1 MCETKIQSL
10 KKSVRKIGSY
20 LIDTIVDGII
30 GTTFLLL
37 FLAAGFFLAIYIS
50 LIQVSDNIMELLNV
64 SFSVILVAITA
75 VYVKF
80 TGQIVKQTN
89 KNSEIAFIEKRLEK
103 LYYPLKD
110 VLQNPTNMYFAGDKK
125 ERIALNK
132 IDNIIPF
139 QYLASKNIEDLL
151 NDFINIALA
160 ERTNTDNEYSNYA
173 PYEIVTEDIKTK
185 VNEDIETYKN
195 ELKKLIKHRD

>member
-10 KKSVRKIGSY
+10 KKYVSEKISY
-20 LIDTIVDGII
+20 LVGPIVDGMI
-30 GTTFLLL
+30 GTIFLLL
-37 FLAAGFFLAIYIS
+37 FLAMGVFLAFYIS
-50 LIQVSDNIMELLNV
+50 SIPIPESIMELLNV
-64 SFSVILVAITA
+64 SFSIILVAITA

-103 LYYPLKD
+103 LYYPLDD
-110 VLQNPTNMYFAGDKK
+110 VLQNPTNMDFTGGGKGEYID
-125 ERIALNK
+125 LNK

-151 NDFINIALA
+151 NSYIKTTLA
-160 ERTNTDNEYSNYA
+160 ERTDIDYNYV
-173 PYEIVTEDIKTK
+173 PYI
-185 VNEDIETYKN
+185 VNEDIITRVNTDIDIYKT
-195 ELKKLIKHRD
+195 ELKKLIKHRN